1 MPTIAERLAAVIEN
15 PKTRVAI
22 EKARQR
28 AAKPENRARIE
39 NLRARWARRRPG
51 NKADGHQN

>member
-1 MPTIAERLAAVIEN
+1 MPTLAERLAAVTEN
-15 PKTRVAI
+15 PKARVAI

-51 NKADGHQN
+51 KG